1 MFFSIL
7 LKELPYKET
16 RKSHMA
22 RTIIENIV
30 IAKYEEQTFFEF
42 CKYTTIRFFE
52 ILYFEKGTGTIK
64 INGKTVPY
72 TSNSIFVFIPD
83 DIYIVNPDS
92 ATTTVAIKFLK
103 SFFRNTSSQNG
114 KLPVNG
120 WFRKI
125 EEILNSESHQLREM
139 QFETE
144 SDRLHLVSLI
154 NMVATE
160 YMREQTFDNFIIQN
174 SLSVILHLIARNIQF
189 INTAETVK
197 AVKSSKIQQI
207 INYIHTNIYNSEL
220 LTTKS
225 LAEEFHMADNYISEY
240 FKKHTDVSLKKYIIN
255 YKLKLVETRLKYTDA
270 QDSEIA
276 IDLGFTD
283 SSHLNKIFKTYK
295 GISLRAFKANL
306 A

>member
-1 MFFSIL
+1 M
-7 LKELPYKET
+7 P
-16 RKSHMA
+16 

-30 IAKYEEQTFFEF
+30 IKQYKDQTFFEF

-64 INGKTVPY
+64 INGKTVNY
-72 TSNSIFVFIPD
+72 TPNSVFVFIPD
-83 DIYIVNPDS
+83 DIYIVNAES

-103 SFFRNTSSQNG
+103 SFFRKTNSQNSN
-114 KLPVNG
+114 LPVND

-125 EEILNSESHQLREM
+125 EEILNSESHELREM

-144 SDRLHLVSLI
+144 ADKSHLVSLI

-160 YMREQTFDNFIIQN
+160 YLNKQSFDIFIIEN

-189 INTAETVK
+189 INTSDSVK
-197 AVKSSKIQQI
+197 EVKSSKIQQI
-207 INYIHTNIYNSEL
+207 INYIHSNIYNSDVL
-220 LTTKS
+220 STKS

-240 FKKHTDVSLKKYIIN
+240 FKKHTDVSLKKYIIH
-255 YKLKLVETRLKYTDA
+255 YKLKLVETRLKYTDL
-270 QDSEIA
+270 QYSEIA
-276 IDLGFTD
+276 AELGFTD
-283 SSHLNKIFKTYK
+283 SSHLNKTFQAYK
-295 GISLRAFKANL
+295 GTSLSAFKASL

>member
-1 MFFSIL
+1 V
-7 LKELPYKET
+7 P
-16 RKSHMA
+16 

-30 IAKYEEQTFFEF
+30 IQKYKDETFFTF

-52 ILYFEKGTGTIK
+52 IVYIEEGKGTIK

-72 TSNSIFVFIPD
+72 KDNSIFVFIPD
-83 DIYIVNPDS
+83 DVYIIQAETP
-92 ATTTVAIKFLK
+92 TTVTAIKFLK
-103 SFFRNTSSQNG
+103 SFFRNTSSHNAT
-114 KLPVNG
+114 LPVND

-139 QFETE
+139 QFETT
-144 SDRLHLVSLI
+144 SDRAHLVSLV
-154 NMVATE
+154 NMVTTE
-160 YMREQTFDNFIIQN
+160 YLNKLSNDIFIIQN
-174 SLSVILHLIARNIQF
+174 SLSVILHLIARNIQY
-189 INTAETVK
+189 INVETIK
-197 AVKSSKIQQI
+197 EIKSSKIQQI
-207 INYIHTNIYNSEL
+207 INFIHSNIYNAEV

-240 FKKHTDVSLKKYIIN
+240 FKKHTDMSLKKYIIN

-276 IDLGFTD
+276 IELGFTD
-283 SSHLNKIFKTYK
+283 SSHLNKTFKAYK
-295 GISLRAFKANL
+295 GISLSVYKANL